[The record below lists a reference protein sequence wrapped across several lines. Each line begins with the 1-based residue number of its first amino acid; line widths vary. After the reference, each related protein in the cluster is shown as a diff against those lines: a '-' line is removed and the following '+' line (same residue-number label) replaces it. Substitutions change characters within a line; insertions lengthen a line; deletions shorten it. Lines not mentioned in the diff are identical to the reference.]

1 MLSVDCKEKA
11 EMKSALLTADW
22 QFQRPTEKERKR
34 CSRRCRDRAQVNMIT
49 LPSACVFRARLRENR
64 NGLETHDRGGR
75 KEDREGECVREDRD
89 GT

>member
-22 QFQRPTEKERKR
+22 QFQRPTEKERGVVEDR
-34 CSRRCRDRAQVNMIT
+34 VQVSRIT
-49 LPSACVFRARLRENR
+49 LPSACVFRAWLRENR

-75 KEDREGECVREDRD
+75 IEDRKGECVREDRND
-89 GT
+89 T

>member
-1 MLSVDCKEKA
+1 
-11 EMKSALLTADW
+11 
-22 QFQRPTEKERKR
+22 
-34 CSRRCRDRAQVNMIT
+34 MIT
-49 LPSACVFRARLRENR
+49 LPSACVFRTRLRENR

>member
-1 MLSVDCKEKA
+1 
-11 EMKSALLTADW
+11 
-22 QFQRPTEKERKR
+22 
-34 CSRRCRDRAQVNMIT
+34 MIM
-49 LPSACVFRARLRENR
+49 LPSACVFRARLRE

>member
-22 QFQRPTEKERKR
+22 TIPKTHRERKR
-34 CSRRCRDRAQVNMIT
+34 CSRRCSDRAQVSRIT
-49 LPSACVFRARLRENR
+49 LPSACVFRAWLRENR

-75 KEDREGECVREDRD
+75 IEDREGECVREDRNY
-89 GT
+89 T